1 MMIDIERVGEI
12 IAQIAEDE
20 IMSRHGKLHQGQIS
34 TKSGPQDFVT
44 EADVAAEARLET
56 ALKEVLPEAGFIG
69 EEGVSRD
76 GSILSALEQE
86 AGSYWIVDPL
96 DGTRN
101 FIEGRDEFGSV
112 VALVRQGE
120 IVGAWI
126 YGVLERKLAMASK
139 GDGAYWD
146 GAPLGPVSGRTDFSN
161 DGALKDLSGYRA
173 IGALGAEH
181 ARLGK
186 TLLDDFT
193 TGPARCSAYAYINM
207 ARGLRD
213 FGLFARLNV
222 WDHAAG
228 VLLLRE
234 IGGRAQFVG
243 TNAPYQPRQSIGQP
257 LLVAPS
263 LDVWHAVEAK
273 LSADG

>member
-20 IMSRHGKLHQGQIS
+20 ILSRHGKLHQTQIS
-34 TKSGPQDFVT
+34 TKSGPHDFVT
-44 EADVAAEARLET
+44 EADIAAEERLEK

-69 EEGVSRD
+69 EEGVARD
-76 GSILSALEQE
+76 GSILSVLEHDT
-86 AGSYWIVDPL
+86 GSYWIVDPL

-112 VALVRQGE
+112 VALIRQGE

-126 YGVLERKLAMASK
+126 YGVLERKIAMASK
-139 GDGAYWD
+139 GDGAFWD
-146 GAPLGPVSGRTDFSN
+146 GTMLGPIIGRTDLTKDSAF
-161 DGALKDLSGYRA
+161 KDLNGYRA

-186 TLLDDFT
+186 TLLEDFNT
-193 TGPARCSAYAYINM
+193 DPARCSAYAYINM

-228 VLLLRE
+228 VLLLSE
-234 IGGRAQFVG
+234 IGGQAKFVG
-243 TNAPYQPRQSIGQP
+243 THAHYEPRQSIGQP
-257 LLVAPS
+257 MLVAPS
-263 LDVWHAVEAK
+263 PDVWDAVEAK
-273 LSADG
+273 LLAD